1 MPANRIVLWRHGQTA
16 WNIENRFQGHTDI
29 PLNAVGEFQVKHA
42 AAILEGMNPSKIVSS
57 DLGRA
62 QQTAE
67 TLATLVGLAVLI
79 DPRLRETGGGLWEG
93 QTDEDNRQSHPAEF
107 AAWLGGGDEPAG
119 LTGERRTEVAARVT
133 EAIHDGIQ
141 DASGTVVFVAHGGS
155 IRCALGSILQ
165 LPLPLWAALGGLAN
179 ASWSVLEKNHSG
191 RWMLAEH
198 NAGSIPEPVFG
209 DEGEEQVDSAST
221 KKGLWRSW

>member
-1 MPANRIVLWRHGQTA
+1 MPADRIVLWRHGQTS

-29 PLNAVGEFQVKHA
+29 PLNDVGEFQVKHA
-42 AAILEGMNPSKIVSS
+42 AAILEGMNPIKIVSS

-62 QQTAE
+62 KQTAE
-67 TLATLVGLAVLI
+67 TLAALIGKEVLV
-79 DPRLRETGGGLWEG
+79 DPRLRETSGGLWEG
-93 QTDEDNRQSHPAEF
+93 NTVEDNRRNHPVEF
-107 AAWLGGGDEPAG
+107 AAWLGGGDDPAG

-133 EAIHDGIQ
+133 AAIHDGIK

-155 IRCALGSILQ
+155 IRCGLGAMLE
-165 LPLPLWAALGGLAN
+165 LPLPYWPALGGLAN